1 MKNSL
6 IKQARGGAACVAGV
20 LRWFQRTA
28 ERRAFC
34 LLSRH
39 FADVAFSVW
48 CMTPPRGKE
57 EEAFADCVG
66 DDVEHGSDDCYRCC

>member
-1 MKNSL
+1 
-6 IKQARGGAACVAGV
+6 
-20 LRWFQRTA
+20 
-28 ERRAFC
+28 